1 MSIKALIGLGNEG
14 TEYERTYHNIGEF
27 VARQINIA
35 AAEEGSELN
44 VYPVTGFMNN
54 SGQPVQ
60 KWLKLNN
67 IHANEFVV
75 AHDDSDLPIG
85 SYRLSH
91 GGGSAG
97 HKGIESLV
105 AHLGTPDFWRL
116 RIGVR
121 DPEELERQK
130 AGDFILERW
139 SGAQEKEFLG
149 VCKKAW
155 EGLKK
160 I

>member
-1 MSIKALIGLGNEG
+1 MIQAVIGLGNEG
-14 TEYERTYHNIGEF
+14 TEYEQTYHNVGSF
-27 VARQINIA
+27 FARHLA
-35 AAEEGSELN
+35 TFAEQADRPMEL
-44 VYPVTGFMNN
+44 YSISGFMNN
-54 SGQPVQ
+54 SGEPVQ

-67 IHANEFVV
+67 IRSDQFMVI
-75 AHDDSDLPIG
+75 HDDSDLPIG

-121 DPEELERQK
+121 NPSEQVRQK
-130 AGDFILERW
+130 AGDFVLERW
-139 SGAQEKEFLG
+139 SAAEGKAFLSLCGA
-149 VCKKAW
+149 AW
-155 EGLKK
+155 EEVKK

>member
-1 MSIKALIGLGNEG
+1 MIQALIGLGNEG
-14 TEYERTYHNIGEF
+14 KEYEQTYHNVGSF
-27 VARQINIA
+27 VARRLA
-35 AAEEGSELN
+35 TLSERAERPMKLYSIS
-44 VYPVTGFMNN
+44 GFMNN

-67 IHANEFVV
+67 IQTDQFLVI
-75 AHDDSDLPIG
+75 HDDSDLPVG
-85 SYRLSH
+85 SYRLSR

-121 DPEELERQK
+121 NPDEQVRQK
-130 AGDFILERW
+130 AGDFVLEHW
-139 SGAQEKEFLG
+139 SAAQEKEFLSL
-149 VCKKAW
+149 CETAW
-155 EGLKK
+155 EEVKK